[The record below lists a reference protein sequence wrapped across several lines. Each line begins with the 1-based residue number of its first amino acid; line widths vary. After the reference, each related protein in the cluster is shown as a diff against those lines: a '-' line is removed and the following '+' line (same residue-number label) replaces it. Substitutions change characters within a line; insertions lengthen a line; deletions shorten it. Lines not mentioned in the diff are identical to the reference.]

1 MPKSYVDE
9 IVVRYLMKE
18 GYLISQGIWFPL
30 EREKTGKKVSGWSD
44 IDIFA
49 VKPNAPPL
57 IIQCK
62 SFSGT
67 EKSKTIVEKIVTWFN
82 NAEEFLKNSD
92 YKKWSSKRKYKKVFV
107 VDSSVKK
114 TENALK
120 EKGIE
125 TWSYKDVLDKLLKK
139 LQNEQK
145 EITKEKGQGRIG
157 KEEDVL
163 LRVFSDMMRRNII
176 CPKKNINQLK
186 NLKRKKGM

>member
-30 EREKTGKKVSGWSD
+30 AREKTGKKVSGWSD

-49 VKPNAPPL
+49 VKPEEPPL

-67 EKSKTIVEKIVTWFN
+67 EKSAKIVERVFTWFN
-82 NAEEFLKNSD
+82 NAEEFLKKSD
-92 YKKWSSKRKYKKVFV
+92 YKNWAPKGNYKRVFV
-107 VDSSVKK
+107 VDASVKK
-114 TENALK
+114 TEEELK
-120 EKGIE
+120 KKGIE
-125 TWSYKDVLDKLLKK
+125 VWNYKSIFNKLLKK
-139 LQNEQK
+139 LKAEQEK
-145 EITKEKGQGRIG
+145 LIKEKGQGRIG

-163 LRVFSDMMRRNII
+163 LRIFSDMIRRGLLNEEE
-176 CPKKNINQLK
+176 LK
-186 NLKRKKGM
+186 ENGNA